1 MRARYAPRPARPSN
15 GEGKRPGRGRGFE
28 AWRADWEDMDVVMRE
43 GQYRP
48 RTVYAARGA
57 MVGRQLLVHLTDVD
71 EQWLVPVPQ
80 NAILSIIRRE
90 GDKHR
95 IGFRWGPEHGQL
107 TVVEML
113 PDDDS
118 PEQAPWTV
126 ADDRIMKE
134 AEAEAQM
141 HGWQT
146 PPASPTQEAM
156 NRIYGKPH

>member
-1 MRARYAPRPARPSN
+1 MAR
-15 GEGKRPGRGRGFE
+15 GKRPGRGRGFE

-95 IGFRWGPEHGQL
+95 IGFRWARS
-107 TVVEML
+107 M
-113 PDDDS
+113 
-118 PEQAPWTV
+118 
-126 ADDRIMKE
+126 
-134 AEAEAQM
+134 
-141 HGWQT
+141 
-146 PPASPTQEAM
+146 AS
-156 NRIYGKPH
+156 